1 MRDGTAPSNAA
12 LGLGHLTLRIE
23 ASGVVRCAE
32 EAEEIGTKVAR
43 ALLAQGGDK
52 LVDPVKVQTTTATA
66 TVTAITTAST
76 PARPLSYHSYGSAES
91 PNKDAAA
98 AIGASSGR

>member
-1 MRDGTAPSNAA
+1 MRDGKAPSNAA
-12 LGLGHLTLRIE
+12 LGLGHLTLRAE

-66 TVTAITTAST
+66 TATVTAVTTAST
-76 PARPLSYHSYGSAES
+76 PVRPLSYGSAES